1 MLALLS
7 ASNGLVM
14 SPGATTIFG
23 YSAEEAIG
31 RNVTLIM
38 PSEVARNH
46 DSHIDTYLHTGEAKI
61 IGIGREVEGR
71 RRDGSRVPLE
81 LNISRAEV
89 DGRTLFTGI
98 LRDITE
104 RKRQE
109 QRTKV
114 ISDELDHRVKNILS
128 LVTSIAGLSGRNA
141 RSVPEFRENFEARI
155 QALARAHQTLADGNW
170 DGMSMRRLVENELG
184 PYAQLPC
191 SRITIEGPAVELSA
205 RSAQPVSLVVH
216 ELATN
221 AVKHGA
227 LSIPDGTISITWGF
241 EGADGSLALKWVEDG
256 LSGLEAPAQRGFGS
270 TVITRAVEGQCDAS
284 VDLDFA
290 PTGLH
295 YRLSLPAKTLR
306 MQDTRNL
313 VTSEC

>member
-1 MLALLS
+1 
-7 ASNGLVM
+7 
-14 SPGATTIFG
+14 
-23 YSAEEAIG
+23 
-31 RNVTLIM
+31 
-38 PSEVARNH
+38 
-46 DSHIDTYLHTGEAKI
+46 
-61 IGIGREVEGR
+61 
-71 RRDGSRVPLE
+71 
-81 LNISRAEV
+81 
-89 DGRTLFTGI
+89 
-98 LRDITE
+98 
-104 RKRQE
+104 
-109 QRTKV
+109 
-114 ISDELDHRVKNILS
+114 
-128 LVTSIAGLSGRNA
+128 
-141 RSVPEFRENFEARI
+141 
-155 QALARAHQTLADGNW
+155 
-170 DGMSMRRLVENELG
+170 
-184 PYAQLPC
+184 
-191 SRITIEGPAVELSA
+191 GPAVELSA